1 MPERQYLT
9 TREAAEYL
17 TLSKETLA
25 LDRVRRTLNIPYAKV
40 GSRVL
45 YRREDLDAYVESKL
59 TK

>member
-1 MPERQYLT
+1 MSERQYLT

-25 LDRVRRTLNIPYAKV
+25 LDRAKRTLNIPFATL
-40 GSRVL
+40 GRRIL